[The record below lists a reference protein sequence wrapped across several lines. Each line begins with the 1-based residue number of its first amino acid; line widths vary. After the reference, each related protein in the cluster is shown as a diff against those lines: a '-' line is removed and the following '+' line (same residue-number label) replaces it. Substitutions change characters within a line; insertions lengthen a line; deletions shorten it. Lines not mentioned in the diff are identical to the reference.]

1 MDLKTT
7 TSTAGTP
14 GQIRLYLLSSLF
26 AALMAAGAFIK
37 IPLPYVPLTLQP
49 LFVIMAGS
57 VLGAKFGA
65 LSQLIYLAVG
75 LSGVPVFANGGG
87 PAYVLQPTFGYLL
100 AYPVA
105 AYAVGFLVGKHRGAS
120 PQPPSFLKYCAASSV
135 GILIILFFG
144 GTVLYFNFKFLL
156 HKPITLSTLFMSYFL
171 VFIPGDIIKIIV
183 SSITSVKLQ
192 RVVPI
197 YS

>member
-7 TSTAGTP
+7 NSTAGTA
-14 GQIRLYLLSSLF
+14 GLIRFYLLSSLF
-26 AALMAAGAFIK
+26 AALTAAGAFIK

-65 LSQLIYLAVG
+65 QSQLIYLAVG

-87 PAYVLQPTFGYLL
+87 PAYILQPTFGYLL

-105 AYAVGFLVGKHRGAS
+105 AYTVGFLVG
-120 PQPPSFLKYCAASSV
+120 
-135 GILIILFFG
+135 
-144 GTVLYFNFKFLL
+144 
-156 HKPITLSTLFMSYFL
+156 
-171 VFIPGDIIKIIV
+171 
-183 SSITSVKLQ
+183 
-192 RVVPI
+192 
-197 YS
+197 

>member
-7 TSTAGTP
+7 NSTAGTA
-14 GQIRLYLLSSLF
+14 GLIRFYLLSSLF
-26 AALMAAGAFIK
+26 AALTAAGAFIK

-65 LSQLIYLAVG
+65 QSQLIYLAVG

-87 PAYVLQPTFGYLL
+87 PAYILQPTFGYLL

-105 AYAVGFLVGKHRGAS
+105 AYTVGFLVGRHRRTLR
-120 PQPPSFLKYCAASSV
+120 QPPSFFKYCVASSV
-135 GILIILFFG
+135 GILIILVFG
-144 GTVLYFNFKFLL
+144 AAGLYFNFKFLL

-171 VFIPGDIIKIIV
+171 VFIPGDIVKIIV

-192 RVVPI
+192 RVIPT
-197 YS
+197 YC